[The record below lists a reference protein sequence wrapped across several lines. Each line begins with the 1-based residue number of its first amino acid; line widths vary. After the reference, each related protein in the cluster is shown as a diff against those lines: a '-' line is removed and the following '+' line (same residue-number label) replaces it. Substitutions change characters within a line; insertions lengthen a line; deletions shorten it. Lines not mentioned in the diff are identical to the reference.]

1 MNNINTIIN
10 ANNQKIKNKQPA
22 IVQECNCIKR
32 NECPLQNKCLTSN
45 IVYKVTISF
54 NYPNYKNKTCIG
66 ISETKFKLGNA
77 NHKKSFN
84 HTKYKND
91 SELSVEAKRK
101 LREKLEAKEI
111 NANPNITFSILKR
124 CPPTKPSSKC
134 YLCLNVKLFILESKN
149 EHLLNKRGELVT
161 KCRHK
166 NKFKLCNHKT

>member
-22 IVQECNCIKR
+22 ILKECNCIKR

-45 IVYKVTISF
+45 IVYKATISS
-54 NYPNYKNKTCIG
+54 NYPNYKNKTYIG
-66 ISETKFKLGNA
+66 ISETKFKLRYA

-91 SELSVEAKRK
+91 SELSVEYWK
-101 LREKLEAKEI
+101 LKEI
-111 NANPNITFSILKR
+111 NANPNKTFSILKR

-134 YLCLNVKLFILESKN
+134 YLCLNEKLFILESKN